1 MMLFFREGD
10 GDAKVVDTS
19 YGPEASRMKRMLL
32 KQGYKEVFS
41 APGFF
46 AVEYVTYKC
55 RSCNK
60 YEIFY
65 AEYSKEYGIPVY
77 KSLGLS
83 LMGIL
88 QDCKYERY
96 LPTER
101 HSFRLSK
108 PGYKELF
115 LEIIMKLNEAGRE
128 DEIKALMSNAI
139 LAGKVV
145 AKMYGMK
152 SLTVEDILDAIAS
165 VALEDAFK
173 GRDR

>member
-10 GDAKVVDTS
+10 GDAKVVDTP

-65 AEYSKEYGIPVY
+65 AEYSKEYGMPVY

-88 QDCKYERY
+88 QDCRYERY

-115 LEIIMKLNEAGRE
+115 LEIVKKLDEAGRE
-128 DEIKALMSNAI
+128 DEIKVLMSNAI

-145 AKMYGMK
+145 ARIYGMK
-152 SLTVEDILDAIAS
+152 SFTADDILDAIAS
-165 VALEDAFK
+165 IALETTLKDK
-173 GRDR
+173 SK